1 MIRCSVGLLSR
12 KMWVQNLLS
21 LISVAEPEPP
31 GVAAF
36 RVELEPIFLLVRAEK
51 AALVTSSR
59 QSKKKSLVLVSNIT
73 GTEE

>member
-21 LISVAEPEPP
+21 LISVPEPA

>member
-1 MIRCSVGLLSR
+1 
-12 KMWVQNLLS
+12 MWVQNLLS
-21 LISVAEPEPP
+21 LISVAEPA